1 MYITQSLKNIF
12 MKLLSIS
19 QIFILSLT
27 IMSSFYHN
35 MQVTTLLLWL
45 MIFCC
50 MFRLTTCFCDIYI
63 PSLFENVR
71 VMGYN
76 KPVKEQ
82 VFFYMNA
89 HSFLY
94 HHIIILLKQVTT
106 LLLITLTHRFLVLT
120 QIAMLTAKITYNQN
134 RPRKNKYI
142 FNLWFYSFLKCQLG
156 YYTILYL
163 YISWKKSFSI
173 LEN

>member
-35 MQVTTLLLWL
+35 MQVTTSWYFAVCFVWLHVSAIYTYLVYLKMSESWVTINLL
-45 MIFCC
+45 
-50 MFRLTTCFCDIYI
+50 R
-63 PSLFENVR
+63 NR
-71 VMGYN
+71 
-76 KPVKEQ
+76 
-82 VFFYMNA
+82 FFYMNA
-89 HSFLY
+89 HSFLN

-156 YYTILYL
+156 YYTNLDL
-163 YISWKKSFSI
+163 YISWKNPFQY
-173 LEN
+173 

>member
-1 MYITQSLKNIF
+1 MKYIAHSLKNIF

-19 QIFILSLT
+19 QTFILSLT
-27 IMSSFYHN
+27 ITSSFYYFDSWYVAVCFVWLHVSAVYTYLVYLKMSESWVIIN
-35 MQVTTLLLWL
+35 LL
-45 MIFCC
+45 
-50 MFRLTTCFCDIYI
+50 R
-63 PSLFENVR
+63 NR
-71 VMGYN
+71 
-76 KPVKEQ
+76 
-82 VFFYMNA
+82 FFYMNA
-89 HSFLY
+89 HSFLN

-163 YISWKKSFSI
+163 YISWKNPFPY
-173 LEN
+173 